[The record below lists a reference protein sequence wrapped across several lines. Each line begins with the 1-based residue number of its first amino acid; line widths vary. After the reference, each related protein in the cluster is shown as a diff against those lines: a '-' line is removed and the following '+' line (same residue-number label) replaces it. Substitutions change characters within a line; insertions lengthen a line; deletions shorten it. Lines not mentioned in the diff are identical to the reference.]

1 MSSNNSSSNN
11 SSSNN
16 PALNNR
22 AINELDATAQAELV
36 RSGDASPS
44 ELVEAAIARIDEVNP
59 VLNAV
64 IHDLRER
71 ARAEAAD
78 PALPDGAFRGV
89 PFVVKDLDGPLG
101 GAPYHNGNKLLKEL
115 GYIAPTDSTLVAKMR
130 AAGMIAIGKTNTPE
144 FGLQP
149 TTEPEAYGPTHNP
162 WSLAHGPGGS
172 SGGSGAAVAAGM
184 VAVGHAGD
192 GGGSIRI
199 PASANGL
206 IGLKASRGRISLGP
220 DEGEPWNGFVM
231 RGVLTRSV
239 RDSGALLDVIA
250 GAVPGD
256 PYAAPS
262 RHGSYANAVTT
273 DPGSLRIGIL
283 TSAPSAMCETHPDCV
298 AATEEAGRMLE
309 SLGHR
314 VEVSSPDA
322 LAEDLLTNFLTILS
336 TNVAADLDEI
346 ADIAGRAVT
355 ADDVEAITWSYAEM
369 GRAITGVQVQ
379 ASLRSIHA
387 WTRRMLS
394 WWDEFD
400 LLLTPTLA
408 EPPPLLG
415 DLARPDDP
423 GTAAARATP
432 FVAYCAPF
440 NVTGQPAISVPTNIS
455 PSGLP
460 IGIQLVS
467 GAWRE
472 DLLLSV
478 AGQLEQAMP
487 WAQRRP
493 SL

>member
-1 MSSNNSSSNN
+1 MKAICQLCDSDRSRLAFVKNGYAHFACCDCGSLYVYPRPSS
-11 SSSNN
+11 
-16 PALNNR
+16 
-22 AINELDATAQAELV
+22 AELLEFYRLEQGNHLSQSCWQESHKHSWDLWKHTLQV
-36 RSGDASPS
+36 
-44 ELVEAAIARIDEVNP
+44 AR
-59 VLNAV
+59 
-64 IHDLRER
+64 
-71 ARAEAAD
+71 
-78 PALPDGAFRGV
+78 
-89 PFVVKDLDGPLG
+89 
-101 GAPYHNGNKLLKEL
+101 NK
-115 GYIAPTDSTLVAKMR
+115 A
-130 AAGMIAIGKTNTPE
+130 
-144 FGLQP
+144 
-149 TTEPEAYGPTHNP
+149 
-162 WSLAHGPGGS
+162 
-172 SGGSGAAVAAGM
+172 GSG
-184 VAVGHAGD
+184 
-192 GGGSIRI
+192 R
-199 PASANGL
+199 
-206 IGLKASRGRISLGP
+206 
-220 DEGEPWNGFVM
+220 
-231 RGVLTRSV
+231 
-239 RDSGALLDVIA
+239 LLDIGCGSGEFLRFAQKMGWRDVEGIEVI
-250 GAVPGD
+250 P
-256 PYAAPS
+256 
-262 RHGSYANAVTT
+262 
-273 DPGSLRIGIL
+273 
-283 TSAPSAMCETHPDCV
+283 
-298 AATEEAGRMLE
+298 
-309 SLGHR
+309 
-314 VEVSSPDA
+314 
-322 LAEDLLTNFLTILS
+322 
-336 TNVAADLDEI
+336 EI

-487 WAQRRP
+487 LARRLRALLGRAFP
-493 SL
+493 MHPCASSYKSFECDWKN

>member
-1 MSSNNSSSNN
+1 MTLNNSS
-11 SSSNN
+11 
-16 PALNNR
+16 LNNR

-36 RSGDASPS
+36 RSSEASPT

-59 VLNAV
+59 TLNAI

-71 ARAEAAD
+71 ARAEAAN
-78 PALPDGAFRGV
+78 PALPEGAFRGV
-89 PFVVKDLDGPLG
+89 PFVVKDLDGALG
-101 GAPYHNGNKLLKEL
+101 GAPYHNGNKLLKEI
-115 GYIAPTDSTLVAKMR
+115 GYIAPTDSTLIARMR
-130 AAGMIAIGKTNTPE
+130 AAGMIAVGKTNTPE

-149 TTEPEAYGPTHNP
+149 TTEPVAYGPTHNP
-162 WSLAHGPGGS
+162 WNLAHGPGGS
-172 SGGSGAAVAAGM
+172 SGGSGAAVASGM

-206 IGLKASRGRISLGP
+206 VGLKASRGRISLGP
-220 DEGEPWNGFVM
+220 DEGERWNGFVM

-239 RDSGALLDVIA
+239 RDSAALLDVIA

-262 RHGSYANAVTT
+262 RHGTYANAVTT

-283 TSAPSAMCETHPDCV
+283 TSAPGGLAETHPDCV
-298 AATEEAGRMLE
+298 AATDEAGRMLE

-322 LAEDLLTNFLTILS
+322 LAEDLLTNFLTVLS
-336 TNVAADLDEI
+336 TDVALGLDEL
-346 ADIAGRAVT
+346 ADIAGRPVT
-355 ADDVEAITWSYAEM
+355 ADDVEAITWSYAES
-369 GRAITGVQVQ
+369 GRAMSGVQVQ
-379 ASLRSIHA
+379 AALRSIHA
-387 WTRRMLS
+387 WSRRMLS
-394 WWDEFD
+394 WWSEFD

-408 EPPPLLG
+408 EPPPVLG
-415 DLARPDDP
+415 DLARADDP
-423 GTAAARATP
+423 VTSAVRGTP

-440 NVTGQPAISVPTNIS
+440 NMTGQPAISVPTNMS

-467 GAWRE
+467 SAWRE

-487 WAQRRP
+487 WENRRP